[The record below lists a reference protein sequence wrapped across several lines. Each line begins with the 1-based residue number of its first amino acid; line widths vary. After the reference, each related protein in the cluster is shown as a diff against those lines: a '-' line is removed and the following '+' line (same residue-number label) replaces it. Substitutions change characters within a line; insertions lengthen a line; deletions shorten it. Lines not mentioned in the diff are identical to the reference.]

1 MSLWDEKRAERYLRL
16 YQDPRSKKG
25 TQSILCKD
33 ATEFIVGP
41 GVADIAC
48 GVGHL
53 VPHLLEKF
61 KDLEYVGIDS
71 SPAMLKRAK
80 AFFPEEMFIEMDATD
95 IDLGLFG
102 RKGQRINT
110 AAALSLFI
118 HLSKEEMIK
127 VLQEMKL
134 LAKTA
139 IVFGMETVDD
149 TEVVRGDGIRIR
161 NQSVQSVIDTLK
173 ELGFDEKKILHYHQ
187 SYTYQDIHTLIP
199 SREIPLSS
207 SRDLIARTTLFQV
220 MI

>member
-33 ATEFIVGP
+33 AMEFIVGP

-53 VPHLLEKF
+53 VPYLLEKF
-61 KDLEYVGIDS
+61 KNLWYAGVDS
-71 SPAMLKRAK
+71 NPAMLKRAK
-80 AFFPEEMFIEMDATD
+80 AFFPEETFLEMDATD
-95 IDLGLFG
+95 MDLHLFE
-102 RKGQRINT
+102 RINT
-110 AAALSLFI
+110 AVALSLFI
-118 HLSKEEMIK
+118 HLSKEDMIK
-127 VLQEMKL
+127 VLQGMKS
-134 LAKTA
+134 LAKDV

-149 TEVVRGDGIRIR
+149 SEIIRSDGIRIR

-187 SYTYQDIHTLIP
+187 SYTYQDTHTLIP
-199 SREIPLSS
+199 SLEIPLSS
-207 SRDLIARTTLFQV
+207 SRNLIARTTLFQV